1 MNLKEIRTKFVE
13 LSGRFDLV
21 VDTTDYVD
29 NGANFFIQSG
39 QRWLDRLEEVSK
51 SAGKVYKRIES
62 GDWFTIFNDCR
73 AIKKVYVTNDEGRCS
88 LTKKD
93 LGWLMLK
100 YGEPIANIDGG
111 TPTYYTPA
119 ILREVPQ
126 SLGAITMSR
135 FVDENI
141 QVQADHMIYNGIIFM
156 PPADDTFIIEIQ
168 GLFYSEKLEVDSDV
182 NHWSISDPL
191 ILVFAALHELEE
203 SYRNTEGAKDW
214 EAAVRSKVIG
224 IGMDQVEE
232 DIADVDHMEG

>member
-39 QRWLDRLEEVSK
+39 QRWLDRLENVSK
-51 SAGKVYKRIES
+51 SVGKVYKRIES
-62 GDWFTIFNDCR
+62 GDWYAIFNDCR
-73 AIKKVYVTNDEGRCS
+73 AVKKIYVADDESRWE
-88 LTKKD
+88 LVKKD
-93 LGWLMLK
+93 LGWLMLE
-100 YGEPIANIDGG
+100 YEDAIDDIDEGN
-111 TPTYYTPA
+111 PQYYAPA

-126 SLGAITMSR
+126 SLGAITMSK

-141 QVQADHMIYNGIIFM
+141 QVQASHMLYNGIIFM

-168 GLFYSEKLEVDSDV
+168 GLFYSEKLKVDSDI
-182 NHWSISDPL
+182 NHWSINDPL

-214 EAAVRSKVIG
+214 EAAVRSKVVG